1 MLTLIKNARIHTMDD
16 RRPVAQAAL
25 IEDDRF
31 VFVGSL
37 EGAQV
42 ELCRRGQQAQEVDAK
57 DRLMLPGLNDSHMH
71 FIHFAKGL
79 MSVNLTGTHSIKEI
93 QERMAE
99 GVRLRPA
106 GPDAFVEGEGWN
118 QDYFTESERRF
129 PLRADLDEVSST
141 VPMMIMRACFHIGV
155 LNSAALKALNITRE
169 TAPSYGDLV
178 EVDENG
184 EPNGIIKENP
194 VLRLVLGTCSCLA
207 VTTAVSSAL
216 GMGAAF
222 TFVLVCSNIL
232 ISLLR
237 NVIPAK
243 VHLPCYIV
251 IIAGFVTIVQMV
263 MHAYMDSL
271 YTALGVFL
279 PLIVVNCIILGRAEM
294 FACKNSVVDS
304 ALDGIGMGIGYTLT
318 VVLMASIREIL
329 GSGTWLGFKV
339 LPDSMAKIGI
349 MTQAPGAFFCFGL
362 LMAGCVWL
370 ETKLDARIERKS
382 CCDIDNLKKEAE

>member
-1 MLTLIKNARIHTMDD
+1 MANENKSKVSILT
-16 RRPVAQAAL
+16 
-25 IEDDRF
+25 
-31 VFVGSL
+31 
-37 EGAQV
+37 
-42 ELCRRGQQAQEVDAK
+42 
-57 DRLMLPGLNDSHMH
+57 
-71 FIHFAKGL
+71 
-79 MSVNLTGTHSIKEI
+79 
-93 QERMAE
+93 
-99 GVRLRPA
+99 
-106 GPDAFVEGEGWN
+106 
-118 QDYFTESERRF
+118 
-129 PLRADLDEVSST
+129 
-141 VPMMIMRACFHIGV
+141 
-155 LNSAALKALNITRE
+155 
-169 TAPSYGDLV
+169 
-178 EVDENG
+178 
-184 EPNGIIKENP
+184 NGIIKENP

-263 MHAYMDSL
+263 MHAYMESL

-318 VVLMASIREIL
+318 VTLMASIREIL
-329 GSGTWLGFKV
+329 GSGAIFGISLGTADYMPLIFDDSFALYDDDRLKTALKWLAGAW
-339 LPDSMAKIGI
+339 DSQCIIFTCHQREEAILKSEGI
-349 MTQAPGAFFCFGL
+349 EHHLIQ
-362 LMAGCVWL
+362 
-370 ETKLDARIERKS
+370 I
-382 CCDIDNLKKEAE
+382 